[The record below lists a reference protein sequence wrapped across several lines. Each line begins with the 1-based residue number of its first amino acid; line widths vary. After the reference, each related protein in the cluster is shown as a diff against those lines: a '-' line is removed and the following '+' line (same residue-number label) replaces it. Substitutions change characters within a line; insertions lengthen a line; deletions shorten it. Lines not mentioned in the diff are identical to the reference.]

1 MRGHDE
7 SGRYCRVM
15 DPSKKMC
22 RMLAAPSPSFAY
34 AVPYSEKG
42 YAPVDDATPMVVGI
56 LGDDPLTSRIVG
68 LLLEGAGYEV
78 RALEAAAVLEDP
90 SASLAGVD
98 LVLLMP
104 LLGDERKDELLD
116 LMKGGS
122 KIATTPV
129 LHLSTEPKAERADS
143 VLPWPWS
150 TEALVRAIEQAMLA
164 SGGGEAS

>member
-1 MRGHDE
+1 
-7 SGRYCRVM
+7 
-15 DPSKKMC
+15 
-22 RMLAAPSPSFAY
+22 
-34 AVPYSEKG
+34 
-42 YAPVDDATPMVVGI
+42 VDDATPKVVGI
-56 LGDDPLTSRIVG
+56 LGDDPLTSRILG
-68 LLLEGAGYEV
+68 LLLEGAGYEAH
-78 RALEAAAVLEDP
+78 ALAAAAVIEDP

-98 LVLLMP
+98 LGLFMP

-122 KIATTPV
+122 EIAATPV
-129 LHLSTEPKAERADS
+129 LHLSTKLQAERTDS